1 MKLKF
6 SLVSLLIILL
16 FVEGF
21 GQGQK
26 STADIKWWQEA
37 RFGMFIHWGPVTR
50 FGGEISWSREKYGKA
65 RYDSLYKGFN
75 PVKFNPD
82 EWVALAQK
90 SGMKYMV
97 FTAKHHDGFCEWNTK
112 TTSYNIMKT
121 PFGRDV
127 CKELAEAAHK
137 AGMPICWYFSPAD
150 WKDPDCRNPKTN
162 DVFAKR
168 VLEQVRELL
177 TNYGKIGILWIDYEG
192 SPSPVKPKEIYELA
206 KKLQPGIIVN
216 NRLDVFH
223 TDESHAYIGP
233 YGDYAT
239 PEGFVAGY
247 GAIPWETCTNLGH
260 QWAWRP
266 KDTPRPISEAATT
279 LLRCVGGNGNL
290 LLNVGPDS
298 LGQIPSDFQER
309 LMELGDWLKIHG
321 QSVYNTKG
329 GPYTPTNDYLCTFNG
344 KTMYLNIIELKGD
357 TLTLPAIPAKIQKAN
372 LNSGKQ
378 VRFIQDKK
386 YLKLIIPLADRE
398 KISTLVVL
406 AVKKPLSEIA
416 LIRPF
421 STSGSLAYNCK
432 ASASSSIGQF
442 LHDPSA
448 AFDDNPKTHW
458 KPGRRTDVDFDS
470 WNGKLLNY
478 RSEEVKSL
486 YEKQGWLEAD
496 LGKPQTVE
504 SIAVSELVFLN
515 SEIKGF
521 EIQCEKDGKW
531 ITLASGT
538 KMGEWKQNITPIT
551 AQKFRVVILD
561 RDGFSGIKEFQLY
574 AN

>member
-1 MKLKF
+1 
-6 SLVSLLIILL
+6 
-16 FVEGF
+16 
-21 GQGQK
+21 
-26 STADIKWWQEA
+26 
-37 RFGMFIHWGPVTR
+37 
-50 FGGEISWSREKYGKA
+50 
-65 RYDSLYKGFN
+65 
-75 PVKFNPD
+75 

-90 SGMKYMV
+90 AGMKYMV

-127 CKELAEAAHK
+127 CKELADAAHK
-137 AGMPICWYFSPAD
+137 EGMPICWYFSPAD

-162 DVFAKR
+162 EVFAKR

-223 TDESHAYIGP
+223 TDESHAFVGP

-247 GAIPWETCTNLGH
+247 GAVPWETCTNLGH
-260 QWAWRP
+260 QWAWKP

-298 LGQIPSDFQER
+298 LGQIPADFQER
-309 LMELGDWLKIHG
+309 LMELGDWLKLHG
-321 QSVYNTKG
+321 PSVYNTKG
-329 GPYTPTNDYLCTFNG
+329 GPYTPTNDYLCTYNRN
-344 KTMYLNIIELKGD
+344 TMYLNILAMKGD
-357 TLTLPAIPAKIQKAN
+357 TLTLPVLPAKIQKAN
-372 LNSGKQ
+372 LFSGKE
-378 VRFIQDKK
+378 VRFVQDKK
-386 YLKLIIPLADRE
+386 YLKLVIPEVERE
-398 KISTLVVL
+398 KISTLVTITTNKSL
-406 AVKKPLSEIA
+406 NELA
-416 LIRPF
+416 LIYPF

-432 ASASSSIGQF
+432 SSSSGSIGQF
-442 LHDPSA
+442 LHDPTA

-458 KPGRRTDVDFDS
+458 KPGRKADADFDS
-470 WNGKLLNY
+470 WYGKLLNY
-478 RSEEVKSL
+478 RSEEVKAL
-486 YEKQGWLEAD
+486 YENTGWLEAD
-496 LGKPQTVE
+496 LGKPQTVK
-504 SIAVSELVFLN
+504 SIYVSEHVFLN

-521 EIQCEKDGKW
+521 EIQVEKGGKW
-531 ITLASGT
+531 LTIAAGT
-538 KMGEWKQNITPIT
+538 KMGEWKQNITPVT
-551 AQKFRVVILD
+551 ARKFRIFILD
-561 RDGFSGIKEFQLY
+561 KQGFSGIKEFQMF
-574 AN
+574 ANNLN